1 MLSSSVRHTV
11 SRVADK
17 MLSLLVELL
26 GIFRIS
32 GYLNIGSLGLG
43 AVILGLLRF
52 ISLDDC
58 LNVAN

>member
-32 GYLNIGSLGLG
+32 GYLHIDKHKWFHGVVHLFSVSRLSL
-43 AVILGLLRF
+43 F
-52 ISLDDC
+52 T
-58 LNVAN
+58 

>member
-1 MLSSSVRHTV
+1 VV
-11 SRVADK
+11 SRGCSFVF
-17 MLSLLVELL
+17 SLQTVV
-26 GIFRIS
+26 I
-32 GYLNIGSLGLG
+32 YLNIGSLGLG